1 MLKVLYGLDYIKDS
15 REIVIV
21 EGEFDKL
28 VMYEVGI
35 VNCVSVFDGV
45 LVKVLG
51 DEFFFLNEDKKY
63 EYLWNCKDYFKNV
76 I

>member
-1 MLKVLYGLDYIKDS
+1 MDYIKGNW
-15 REIVIV
+15 EIVIV

-35 VNCVSVFDGV
+35 VNCVSVLDGV
-45 LVKVLG
+45 LVKVFS
-51 DEFFFLNEDKKY
+51 DEVFFLSEDKKY
-63 EYLWNCKDYFKNV
+63 EYFWNCKDYFKDV